1 MGEPARSVLRKAYRF
16 RMEPTATQA
25 AGLEFM
31 AGARRYAYNWALER
45 RRDYYQ
51 AHGTGIS
58 KRQLS
63 SELTALKKQPDTE
76 WLKEADS
83 QALQQALRDL
93 ERAFE
98 AFFAR
103 RARYPRF
110 RSKKRD
116 AATFRV
122 PQRVKLD
129 GGRVYVPKVGWVRIR
144 RSREVTGTIKGAT
157 IKQSPTG
164 KWFVTLTAEFEMPD
178 LPLPDMDPAQVV
190 GVDVGLES
198 LVALD
203 DGRKITAP
211 KHLRRAER
219 QLSRAQRNLAR
230 KQKGSNNR
238 EKARLK
244 VARAHEKVRNQRA
257 DHLHQLTTRLVS
269 EADAICV
276 EDLSLKGLARTK
288 LAKSIHDAA
297 LGELRRQLEYKA
309 AWSRKRLVVI
319 DRYYPSSKTCNA
331 CGWINQD
338 LPLAARK
345 WPCACGVLHDRDV
358 NAARNIRAEGL
369 RMLVAAGHAETL
381 NACGGDIRPPALGR
395 QTPAKQESHHL

>member
-1 MGEPARSVLRKAYRF
+1 MLRKAYRF

-25 AGLEFM
+25 GRLEFM

-63 SELTALKKQPDTE
+63 SELTALKKQPGTE

-98 AFFAR
+98 VFFAR

-122 PQRVKLD
+122 PQRVKLEA
-129 GGRVYVPKVGWVRIR
+129 GRVYVPKVGWVRFR
-144 RSREVTGTIKGAT
+144 QSREAIGTIKGAT
-157 IKQSPTG
+157 FKQSPTG
-164 KWFVTLTAEFEMPD
+164 KWFVTLTAEFEKPD
-178 LPLPDMDPAQVV
+178 LPLPAADPTRVV

-203 DGRKITAP
+203 DGRKVAAP
-211 KHLRRAER
+211 KHLRRAEK
-219 QLSRAQRNLAR
+219 QLARAQRALAR

-238 EKARLK
+238 ARARLQ
-244 VARAHEKVRNQRA
+244 VARLHEKVKNQRL
-257 DHLHQLTTRLVS
+257 DHLHKLTTRLVNES
-269 EADAICV
+269 DAVCI

-297 LGELRRQLEYKA
+297 LGELRRQLEYKTV
-309 AWSRKRLVVI
+309 WSRKRLLVVG
-319 DRYYPSSKTCNA
+319 RYYPSSKTCGA
-331 CGWINQD
+331 CGLINQD
-338 LPLAARK
+338 LKLSDRS
-345 WPCACGVLHDRDV
+345 WSCTCGLMHDRDV
-358 NAARNIRAEGL
+358 NAARNIRTEGL

-381 NACGGDIRPPALGR
+381 NACGGDVRPPALGR